1 MIIFSGA
8 EVVEPHQVTKCD
20 VAIDGQKI
28 IAIAPHIEDVNAT
41 RIDVSGKI
49 ILPGVVDAHVHLN
62 EPGNE
67 EWEGFK
73 RGSTMLAAG
82 GVTTFFDMPLNSN
95 PPTIN
100 VSALELKKQL
110 AEQKSNIDY
119 RFWGGL
125 VPTNIPLLQ
134 SLADNGVIGF
144 KAFLS
149 NSGFQPFSSV
159 DDQALL
165 QGMFEI
171 AKLGKILALH
181 AESDTITSCLA
192 QQKLEKG
199 TVTAKDYCESR
210 PIVAEVDAVQRALHY
225 AEITGC
231 ALHFVHISTPQA
243 VEIIHEYK
251 QKGLDVTLETCP
263 HYLLFNDTAFDSHQV
278 YAKCAPPL
286 RSESI
291 RKELIVKLL
300 EGKIDYIA
308 SDHSPCPKEL
318 KELTPPNYFKSW
330 GGINGGQFTLLSIL
344 QIAEEYQLPLT
355 DVARWTAQAPAQ
367 RFELGGKGEI
377 AVGMDADFVIVEK
390 NPFKVDEKMI
400 YAKHK
405 GTIYKDFN
413 FDYQIISTYSRGKEV
428 FQSKNSQVVGG

>member
-192 QQKLEKG
+192 EQKLEKG

-263 HYLLFNDTAFDSHQV
+263 HYLLFNDTV
-278 YAKCAPPL
+278 
-286 RSESI
+286 
-291 RKELIVKLL
+291 
-300 EGKIDYIA
+300 
-308 SDHSPCPKEL
+308 
-318 KELTPPNYFKSW
+318 TPPNYFKSW

-367 RFELGGKGEI
+367 RFELGEKGEI
-377 AVGMDADFVIVEK
+377 TVGMDADFVIVEK

>member
-1 MIIFSGA
+1 MMILSGA

-20 VAIDGQKI
+20 LAIEDQKI
-28 IAIAPHIEDVNAT
+28 SAIAPHIEDANAK

-73 RGSTMLAAG
+73 SGSAMLAAG

-95 PPTIN
+95 PPTIDE
-100 VSALELKKQL
+100 SALKLKEQL
-110 AEQKSNIDY
+110 AEQKSCIDY

-125 VPTNIPLLQ
+125 VPTNIPQLQ

-149 NSGFQPFSSV
+149 NSGFLPFSSV

-192 QQKLEKG
+192 QQKLERG
-199 TVTAKDYCESR
+199 AVTSKDYCESR

-243 VEIIHEYK
+243 VEIIHQYK

-263 HYLLFNDTAFDSHQV
+263 HYLLFNDTAFNTHQV

-291 RKELIVKLL
+291 RKEMILKLI

-308 SDHSPCPKEL
+308 SDHSPCPRKM

-355 DVARWTAQAPAQ
+355 DVARLTAQAPAR
-367 RFELGGKGEI
+367 RFGLGEKGEI
-377 AVGMDADFVIVEK
+377 TVGMDADLAIVEK
-390 NPFKVDEKMI
+390 SPFKVEEKEI
-400 YAKHK
+400 FAKHK
-405 GTIYKDFN
+405 GTIYKDFE
-413 FDYQIISTYSRGKEV
+413 FDYRIVSTYSKGKEV
-428 FQSKNSQVVGG
+428 F